1 MDLTKEINKI
11 LTDYC
16 KDVDT
21 SVIEVEAEVASDA
34 VKKLKQ
40 TSPKKKKGKKATE
53 EYESAFDGEEKMMHK
68 LSNIKSWPTPK
79 VSAPSRNNF
88 STGMQVLPRPA
99 KEFTIK
105 SIPLWM
111 RKGESFSIPKFPA
124 MRSAVRKPME
134 ATSLLKI

>member
-40 TSPKKKKGKKATE
+40 TSPKKKKGNKAGH
-53 EYESAFDGEEKMMHK
+53 YA
-68 LSNIKSWPTPK
+68 KSWNIDKKSKTNYAETIIYNKDYQLTHLLENGHDIIRNGK
-79 VSAPSRNNF
+79 VVGHADP
-88 STGMQVLPRPA
+88 QPH
-99 KEFTIK
+99 IK
-105 SIPLWM
+105 PVEEWVQDEMVKRLE
-111 RKGESFSIPKFPA
+111 KK
-124 MRSAVRKPME
+124 
-134 ATSLLKI
+134 L

>member
-40 TSPKKKKGKKATE
+40 TSPKKKKGKKTGHYA
-53 EYESAFDGEEKMMHK
+53 
-68 LSNIKSWPTPK
+68 KSWDIDKRSKTNYAETIIYNRDYQLTHLLENGHDIIRNGK
-79 VSAPSRNNF
+79 VVGHADP
-88 STGMQVLPRPA
+88 QPH
-99 KEFTIK
+99 IK
-105 SIPLWM
+105 PVEEWVQDEMVKRLE
-111 RKGESFSIPKFPA
+111 KK
-124 MRSAVRKPME
+124 
-134 ATSLLKI
+134 L

>member
-40 TSPKKKKGKKATE
+40 TSPKKKKGKKKGHYA
-53 EYESAFDGEEKMMHK
+53 
-68 LSNIKSWPTPK
+68 KSWDIDKKSKTMYAETIIYNKDYQLTHLLENGHDIIRNGK
-79 VSAPSRNNF
+79 VVGHADP
-88 STGMQVLPRPA
+88 QPHIKPVE
-99 KEFTIK
+99 EFVQDEMVK
-105 SIPLWM
+105 RLE
-111 RKGESFSIPKFPA
+111 KK
-124 MRSAVRKPME
+124 
-134 ATSLLKI
+134 L

>member
-40 TSPKKKKGKKATE
+40 TSPKKKKGKKAGH
-53 EYESAFDGEEKMMHK
+53 YA
-68 LSNIKSWPTPK
+68 KSWDIDKRSKTNYAETIIYNKDYQLTHLLENGHDIIRNGK
-79 VSAPSRNNF
+79 VVGHADP
-88 STGMQVLPRPA
+88 QPH
-99 KEFTIK
+99 IK
-105 SIPLWM
+105 PVEEWVQDEMVKRLE
-111 RKGESFSIPKFPA
+111 KK
-124 MRSAVRKPME
+124 
-134 ATSLLKI
+134 L